1 MKENNPFTLT
11 FGKLPNEYISRN
23 DNIYDIVSCF
33 DADNPVSQTFLIEGV
48 RGSGKTVLM
57 TAVSADLTERKRW
70 ISVDLNQTQD
80 LLKDLAMRLVIACK
94 KAPDIMK
101 TGFNISFAGFG
112 VGIND
117 SSGFYDEV
125 SIIEEIMEQLKKKNK
140 RLLIT
145 IDEVSNSENMRRFAS
160 QFQLF
165 VRKDYPIFLIM
176 TGLYDNL
183 YSIQNDP
190 SLTFLLRTPKIRTEP
205 LGLNRIAR
213 QYSSIFEI
221 SGNEAADLAMIT
233 KGYAFAFQALGM
245 IYYEHRNGSTLDEM
259 INMLDDMLDDF
270 VYKKIWSELSGRD
283 RNIILSITEDRM
295 KVGDICKKND
305 MTSNNFSIYRDRL
318 IKKGILTSPQHG
330 YLSIALPRFRE
341 VVSSYLE

>member
-1 MKENNPFTLT
+1 MKEKNPFTLT

-48 RGSGKTVLM
+48 RRSGKTVLM
-57 TAVSADLTERKRW
+57 TAVSTELAESKKW
-70 ISVDLNQTQD
+70 IVVDLNQTQD
-80 LLKDLAMRLVIACK
+80 LLKDLAMRLISACK
-94 KAPDIMK
+94 KTPDIMK

-117 SSGFYDEV
+117 SSDFYDEI
-125 SIIEEIMEQLKKKNK
+125 SIIEEILDQLQKKEK

-145 IDEVSNSENMRRFAS
+145 IDEVSNNDNMRRFAS

-165 VRKDYPIFLIM
+165 VRKDYPVFLIM
-176 TGLYDNL
+176 TGLYDNI
-183 YSIQNDP
+183 YAIQNDP
-190 SLTFLLRTPKIRTEP
+190 SLTFLLRTPKIKTGP

-221 SGNEAADLAMIT
+221 SGKEASDLAMIT

-245 IYYEHRNGSTLDEM
+245 LYYEHRNITDLGE
-259 INMLDDMLDDF
+259 IIIMLDDMLDDF
-270 VYKKIWSELSGRD
+270 VYKKIWADLSAKD
-283 RNIILSITEDRM
+283 RSIILSITEDNMR
-295 KVGDICKKND
+295 VGDICKKND
-305 MTSNNFSIYRDRL
+305 MPSNSFSVYRDHL
-318 IKKGILTSPQHG
+318 IKRGILISPQHG

-341 VVSSYLE
+341 VVSSYPE